1 MATVI
6 SLVDVSS
13 LESDPSDGDRLFEI
27 VDGQLQERPDM
38 GAQSDRLG
46 FFLACLIETHA
57 GAGKLGLCFSGQCG
71 YQKIFPHEP
80 KRLRYPD
87 VSFVR
92 SGRLPGNKPPE
103 GHMEIVPD
111 LVAEVVSPNDNA
123 VDIEQRLTDF
133 MRAGVPLAWI
143 IYPQTRQV
151 YVFHQG
157 PAALRLGEGDILEG
171 EDVLPGFSLALK
183 DLFAAI

>member
-6 SLVDVSS
+6 TLVDDSEV
-13 LESDPSDGDRLFEI
+13 EFDPSDGDRRLEI
-27 VDGQLQERPDM
+27 VDGQLLERPDM
-38 GAQSDRLG
+38 GAQSDRVG
-46 FFLACLIETHA
+46 FFLGSLIEAHS
-57 GAGKLGLCFSGQCG
+57 GGKLGLCFAGQCG
-71 YQKIFPHEP
+71 YQKIFPNDP
-80 KRLRYPD
+80 KRLRFPD

-111 LVAEVVSPNDNA
+111 LIAEVVSPNDKA
-123 VDIEQRLTDF
+123 VDIEQRLMDF
-133 MRAGVPLAWI
+133 LRAGVPLAWI
-143 IYPQTRQV
+143 IYPRTKQV

-157 PAALRLGEGDILEG
+157 PASLRLGEGDILEG

-183 DLFAAI
+183 DLFAAV